1 MSTPSQQFEKI
12 NEDFLADQRELQKLI
27 QSRETLAIQETEN
40 KVVKDEFDSIE
51 DEDTP
56 IYKQIGPVLVPQTKA
71 EAEMNVDKRL
81 EFIRAEI
88 KRVEDKIAE
97 KQKSSEE
104 KPAATPHPHSIPV
117 NQPTIYAPCGVIFS
131 FSRFLINVIQIVYL
145 RRILCSSTS
154 I

>member
-1 MSTPSQQFEKI
+1 MVSTLLRQRLPCIAIKLCANSHAFPPPS
-12 NEDFLADQRELQKLI
+12 ELQKLI

-81 EFIRAEI
+81 EFIRAEM
-88 KRVEDKIAE
+88 
-97 KQKSSEE
+97 
-104 KPAATPHPHSIPV
+104 
-117 NQPTIYAPCGVIFS
+117 
-131 FSRFLINVIQIVYL
+131 
-145 RRILCSSTS
+145 
-154 I
+154 

>member
-12 NEDFLADQRELQKLI
+12 NEDFLVDQRELQKLI

-40 KVVKDEFDSIE
+40 KVVKDEFDTIE

-81 EFIRAEI
+81 EFIRAEM
-88 KRVEDKIAE
+88 
-97 KQKSSEE
+97 
-104 KPAATPHPHSIPV
+104 
-117 NQPTIYAPCGVIFS
+117 
-131 FSRFLINVIQIVYL
+131 
-145 RRILCSSTS
+145 
-154 I
+154 

>member
-81 EFIRAEI
+81 EFIRAEM
-88 KRVEDKIAE
+88 
-97 KQKSSEE
+97 
-104 KPAATPHPHSIPV
+104 
-117 NQPTIYAPCGVIFS
+117 
-131 FSRFLINVIQIVYL
+131 
-145 RRILCSSTS
+145 
-154 I
+154 